1 MDIQTTFNY
10 CIIKNNTI
18 ILKSIPATEDN
29 FIKLNILKNK
39 GIVWKNMTG
48 HLCSS
53 IDLSSIINN

>member
-1 MDIQTTFNY
+1 MKNETTFNY
-10 CIIKNNTI
+10 CLIENNTV
-18 ILKSIPATEDN
+18 ILKSIPATENN

-53 IDLSSIINN
+53 IDLSSINN